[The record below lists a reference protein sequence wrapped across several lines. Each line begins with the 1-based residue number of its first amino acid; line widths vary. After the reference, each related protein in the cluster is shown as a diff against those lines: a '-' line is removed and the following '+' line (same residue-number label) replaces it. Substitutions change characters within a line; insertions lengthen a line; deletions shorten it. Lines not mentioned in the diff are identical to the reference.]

1 MNQLYIIGN
10 LTRDPELFETANGT
24 KYCRFTLA
32 VNRKFKDSEG
42 KVVTDFLPVT
52 AWRQLGEMCATYLS
66 KGKKVAVVGE
76 LQTRT
81 WQDKDGVQK
90 SGIDIIADEIEFL
103 TPKDYTPTESKPTVK
118 TTASQPQNNRNSTAS
133 QPQQQS
139 FRADQHMILSD
150 EDLPF

>member
-10 LTRDPELFETANGT
+10 LTKDPELFETANGA

-42 KVVTDFLPVT
+42 NVVTDFLPVT

-66 KGKKVAVVGE
+66 KGRKVAVVGE

-81 WQDKDGVQK
+81 WQDKDGTQK
-90 SGIDIIADEIEFL
+90 YGIDILADEVEFL
-103 TPKDYTPTESKPTVK
+103 TPKDYTPTESKPIVK
-118 TTASQPQNNRNSTAS
+118 TTASQPQK